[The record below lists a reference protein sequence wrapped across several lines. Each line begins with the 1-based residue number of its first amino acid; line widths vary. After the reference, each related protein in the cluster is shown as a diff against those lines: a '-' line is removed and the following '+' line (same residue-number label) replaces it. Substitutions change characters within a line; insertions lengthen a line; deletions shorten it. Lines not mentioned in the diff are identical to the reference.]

1 VRPRPEKNVPPG
13 LWLPRQSAGN
23 QLVAVTLSEYS
34 SLDNLRDT
42 LFGWAER
49 SWNLAYEA
57 YDGLL
62 GEAHNG
68 TLFLDEIHHLDRSLQ
83 ASLLGPLNN
92 RRYRPK
98 MAIYE
103 LATQFDLVVATNDPE
118 WRDRLADDFRDR
130 IERIVLEVP
139 SFRSFQRTGVEV
151 LWSFW
156 EWTVRQRC
164 RECAITY
171 TQEGDWENCGEEL
184 RSVLRRHPLPGNWR
198 DLQRLADNLL
208 LVLVSGRDGQ
218 VPQLI
223 WSKDQLE
230 VAIYETFGNN

>member
-1 VRPRPEKNVPPG
+1 MPPG
-13 LWLPRQSAGN
+13 LWLPRQTSRN
-23 QLVAVTLSEYS
+23 QLVAVTLSEYN

-62 GEAHNG
+62 GEAHGG
-68 TLFLDEIHHLDRSLQ
+68 TLFLDEVHHLDRSLQ
-83 ASLLGPLNN
+83 AALLGPLNN

-98 MAIYE
+98 MAVYE

-118 WRDRLADDFRDR
+118 WRSRLADDFRDR
-130 IERIVLEVP
+130 IERIVLEAP
-139 SFRSFQRTGVEV
+139 SFRSFQRIGVEV

-156 EWTVRQRC
+156 DWAVRQRC
-164 RECAITY
+164 RECGITY
-171 TQEGDWENCGEEL
+171 TQEGEWDECGAEL
-184 RSVLRRHPLPGNWR
+184 RSVFRRHPLTGNWR

-208 LVLVSGRDGQ
+208 LVLASGRDGQ
-218 VPQLI
+218 MPELL

-230 VAIYETFGNN
+230 AAINETFGNK